1 MFERSNMYNNWHWI
15 KLYLYVSTSLLWNQL
30 SNMFVLIIFFLVINK
45 LILFKLFLK
54 SMLVLIIHV
63 LTVVLAYQS
72 INKVLAIHVLVQVDT
87 QASTVKHVRTQFN
100 HTFIN
105 IIFLIINRFKLTHV
119 IIIHA

>member
-1 MFERSNMYNNWHWI
+1 
-15 KLYLYVSTSLLWNQL
+15 
-30 SNMFVLIIFFLVINK
+30 
-45 LILFKLFLK
+45 
-54 SMLVLIIHV
+54 MLVLIIHV